1 MTRSTLTK
9 TVLDPLSTTLQKII
23 LIIICYVFQSKL
35 PPRLKYLTP
44 TYIICNTIIQ
54 NIEYINLRRTKS
66 VKSNYQLA
74 EVWNGGNFL
83 GSQMS
88 NCPRKNIVND
98 AEGLLDVEVLDGQ
111 HDLAMHII
119 LWHEIS
125 SFFKKRVG
133 YHMFLISSKET

>member
-1 MTRSTLTK
+1 M
-9 TVLDPLSTTLQKII
+9 
-23 LIIICYVFQSKL
+23 FSKQTSAKAQISH
-35 PPRLKYLTP
+35 PHM
-44 TYIICNTIIQ
+44 IHNTIIQ

-125 SFFKKRVG
+125 SFFKKRVR